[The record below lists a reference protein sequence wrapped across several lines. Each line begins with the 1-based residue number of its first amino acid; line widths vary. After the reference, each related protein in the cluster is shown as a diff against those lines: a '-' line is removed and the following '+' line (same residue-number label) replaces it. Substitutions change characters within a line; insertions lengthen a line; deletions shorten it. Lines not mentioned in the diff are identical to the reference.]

1 MTVRRENLLYLAAAL
16 AGVTSAGVTASRVR
30 EFFEADDFDPRECD
44 TITNDGGTLRGV
56 RYLERMRNADPDD
69 RVPMVVLF
77 HSRGATPE
85 GHKGMLQGL
94 GPSRLIVPEGA
105 LSSGYGRG
113 RLWWER
119 GVTSAMKDDPAAAA
133 AQWRAAAAR
142 MHVFLRTLVR
152 CRPTQGK
159 PILTGSSMGG
169 QMAYLMGT
177 RYADHAYAAVAV
189 NGYLLPELWSP
200 HMVPTLAL
208 HGVDDR
214 TVPFDWDAEY
224 VAAMQAQGAP
234 ITLQPFAAGHNVT
247 APMARTWIDA
257 VASLTRTAA
266 AAEPPRFD
274 APA

>member
-1 MTVRRENLLYLAAAL
+1 MRRENLLYLAAAL
-16 AGVTSAGVTASRVR
+16 AGVTSAGVAASRVR
-30 EFFEADDFDPRECD
+30 DLFEQDDFDPRECD
-44 TITNDGGTLRGV
+44 AITEEGGTLRGV
-56 RYLERMRNADPDD
+56 RYLERMRNAQPEDT
-69 RVPMVVLF
+69 VPMVVLF

-94 GPSRLIVPEGA
+94 GPSRLIIPEGA
-105 LSSGYGRG
+105 LASGYGKG

-119 GVTSAMKDDPAAAA
+119 GVRSAMEDDPAAAA

-142 MHVFLRTLVR
+142 MHIFLRTLVR
-152 CRPTQGK
+152 CRPTLGK

-177 RYADHAYAAVAV
+177 RYADHAYAAVSV
-189 NGYLLPELWSP
+189 NGYLLPDLWSP

-214 TVPFDWDAEY
+214 TVPYAWDAEY
-224 VAAMQAQGAP
+224 VAAMQAQGSP
-234 ITLQPFAAGHNVT
+234 ITLEPFDAGHNVT
-247 APMARTWIDA
+247 SQMARTWIDA

-266 AAEPPRFD
+266 AGDAPRFD
-274 APA
+274 VSAT